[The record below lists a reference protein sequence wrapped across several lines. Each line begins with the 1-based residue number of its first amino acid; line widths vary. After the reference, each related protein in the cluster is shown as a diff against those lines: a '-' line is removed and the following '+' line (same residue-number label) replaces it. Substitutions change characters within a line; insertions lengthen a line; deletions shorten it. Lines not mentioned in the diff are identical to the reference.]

1 MVSKVLFQK
10 AIFYEIN
17 GPDNRLNDY
26 LASSGTLFNFNIHQY
41 RKKAFIGLFSNYSCP
56 ENASRFS

>member
-41 RKKAFIGLFSNYSCP
+41 RKKAFIGLFSN
-56 ENASRFS
+56 